1 LHREQIHAEFL
12 PYTSS
17 YKHVWARDYMP
28 IQIEKT
34 MVFYF
39 EYWPDYL
46 QGYDGYVP
54 NVLEIIDHLH
64 LGRIPVDFILDGGNF
79 VKCGDKVIMTDKIF
93 KENDWME
100 RKELLATLEDYLQ
113 VQIVII
119 PWDRYE
125 IFGHSDGMVQWIE
138 GNRVLMNNYI
148 NTDPNFRKKLL
159 EALTPHFVV
168 DELEFNAPRLNKL
181 SWAYLN
187 FLRVK
192 NTIFVPVLTQ
202 NDMNLRDI
210 KKDIAY
216 ILEAFIEDCTTVATV
231 NSKVDEKAAELFEE
245 AVGLYNELMDKVS
258 VKTIEG
264 SKKAYYTA
272 LRKELLEKTDALY
285 SKLSDA
291 VKDSLAK

>member
-1 LHREQIHAEFL
+1 MIQDYQTNMVYLAHGLSHYVPVCRKLLEALHREKIHAEFL

-28 IQIEKT
+28 IQLEKT

-46 QGYDGYVP
+46 LGYDGYIP

-93 KENDWME
+93 KENDWLE

-168 DELEFNAPRLNKL
+168 DELEFNTPRLNKL

-192 NTIFVPVLTQ
+192 NTIFVPGLHTKEDPLALQQIRQFYPDCKVIQVQGCEELALDGGALHCVTWNVLA
-202 NDMNLRDI
+202 DVYEWA
-210 KKDIAY
+210 K
-216 ILEAFIEDCTTVATV
+216 
-231 NSKVDEKAAELFEE
+231 EE
-245 AVGLYNELMDKVS
+245 A
-258 VKTIEG
+258 
-264 SKKAYYTA
+264 
-272 LRKELLEKTDALY
+272 
-285 SKLSDA
+285 
-291 VKDSLAK
+291 

>member
-1 LHREQIHAEFL
+1 MIQDYQTNMVYLTHGLSHYVPVCRNLLEALRREQIHAEFL

-28 IQIEKT
+28 IQLEKT

-46 QGYDGYVP
+46 LGYDGFIP

-64 LGRIPVDFILDGGNF
+64 LGRIPVDYILDGGNF

-168 DELEFNAPRLNKL
+168 DELEFNTPRLNKL

-192 NTIFVPVLTQ
+192 NTIFVPGLHTKEDPLALQQIQQFYPDCKVIQVQGCEELARDGGALHCVTWNVLA
-202 NDMNLRDI
+202 NVYEWN
-210 KKDIAY
+210 K
-216 ILEAFIEDCTTVATV
+216 
-231 NSKVDEKAAELFEE
+231 EE
-245 AVGLYNELMDKVS
+245 A
-258 VKTIEG
+258 
-264 SKKAYYTA
+264 
-272 LRKELLEKTDALY
+272 
-285 SKLSDA
+285 
-291 VKDSLAK
+291 